1 MLLARHGKSHS
12 VMPSNVNYRANI
24 SALKI
29 LECTHVVATTA
40 TGKILCLIADFKT
53 NNISHYIQ
61 DH

>member
-29 LECTHVVATTA
+29 LECTHIVATTA
-40 TGKILCLIADFKT
+40 TGKILYLTAHFMTIIDSNYK
-53 NNISHYIQ
+53 
-61 DH
+61 